1 MSESTLQA
9 ALTRAL
15 SGVVRPGSIL
25 INDYH
30 TPQVASRD
38 YAPWLIIETAD
49 DVGMT
54 TGASYTTAAV
64 TWELYLSLLTYR
76 GGRDDKAHL
85 DAFQEL
91 RQRVLAA
98 LAAAAPW
105 ANIRAVDAAGPVAP
119 YFDRDGNPDPDSLYQ
134 RLAVT
139 VIEYGV

>member
-49 DVGMT
+49 DVSLS
-54 TGASYTTAAV
+54 TGASCTTPSVEWAV
-64 TWELYLSLLTYR
+64 YVGLLTYR
-76 GGRDDKAHL
+76 GGQDDKEHRDD
-85 DAFQEL
+85 FQEL
-91 RQRVLAA
+91 RRAVLDA
-98 LAAAAPW
+98 LATAAP
-105 ANIRAVDAAGPVAP
+105 ALQIRGVEAATVVTR
-119 YFDRDGNPDPDSLYQ
+119 YFNQELEPDPDSLYQ

>member
-1 MSESTLQA
+1 MSEATVQA
-9 ALTRAL
+9 AIIEAL
-15 SGVVRPGSIL
+15 SGVVREGSIL
-25 INDYH
+25 VNDYR

-38 YAPWLIIETAD
+38 FAPWLIIETAD
-49 DVGMT
+49 DVSLS
-54 TGASYTTAAV
+54 TGASYTTPSVEWAV
-64 TWELYLSLLTYR
+64 YVGLLTYR
-76 GGRDDKAHL
+76 GGQDDDAHMA
-85 DAFQEL
+85 AFQSL
-91 RQRVLAA
+91 RQDVLRA

>member
-76 GGRDDKAHL
+76 GGRDDKEHR
-85 DAFQEL
+85 DDFQEL
-91 RQRVLAA
+91 RRAVLDA
-98 LAAAAPW
+98 LATAAP
-105 ANIRAVDAAGPVAP
+105 ALQIRGVEAATVVTR
-119 YFDRDGNPDPDSLYQ
+119 YFNQELEPDPDSLYQ
-134 RLAVT
+134 RLAVQ
-139 VIEYGV
+139 VVEYGV